1 MPPVFP
7 HLPTANALLAC
18 LVVICVGA
26 PAAVADPAQPGAPV
40 AGDTRP
46 VAAASDP
53 ASDPA
58 AVSDGLTPDEVYAV
72 LVAEVAAR
80 RGDMETAFAYYLEA
94 AELTKDPRLA
104 ELAVRA
110 AINADDLAAIDRGIL
125 RWLALDPESA
135 NAHQVGAFS
144 RIKAADQEGAILH
157 LMRLVELSPQDPDTA
172 FMHAA
177 AIISRAPTAAER
189 VTLMNALAAQYPDNA
204 TAQQSLAMI
213 AASAS
218 ELTIADAA
226 ARRALELR
234 PEWNEPRLFLV
245 KLLLTAD
252 KRGEARSLL
261 EEYVKQSPEDQSL
274 RMLYA
279 QFLVEEEEFSSA
291 RTVFERLLSHRPK
304 EPDVLFAVGILSLQL
319 EDLDGARIYFSRL
332 YETGERRDEAAYY
345 LGQVEERAENAA
357 AALEW
362 YGKVEGSNAV
372 EAQIRTAL
380 LRANAGEVQQA
391 REILQRLRN
400 QAPDNAV
407 LLYLVESEI
416 LESVGRAEEA
426 MSVYD
431 TALQAFPD
439 DENLLYARALAA
451 VKRDRLVVAEQ
462 DLRRIIELDP
472 EHADALNALGYT
484 LADRTDR
491 YAEAKVL
498 IERAYALKPE
508 EPAILDSM
516 GWVNYRLSEYEIALD
531 YLKRALGTMSDGE
544 IAAHLGEVLWAMDRR
559 AEAWS
564 VWEAALKEHPD
575 HDYLNDVIGRYRAQS
590 GGAQNDGVQ
599 NGEASHD
606 PVSVESPK

>member
-1 MPPVFP
+1 MPPVFS
-7 HLPTANALLAC
+7 HLLSANALLVC
-18 LVVICVGA
+18 LVLASAGA
-26 PAAVADPAQPGAPV
+26 SAAVTDPAQPVAPV

-46 VAAASDP
+46 VSP

-58 AVSDGLTPDEVYAV
+58 AVSDGLNPDQIYAV
-72 LVAEVAAR
+72 LVAEIAAR

-110 AINADDLAAIDRGIL
+110 AINADDLSAIDQGIL

-144 RIKAADQEGAILH
+144 RIKAADKEGAILH
-157 LMRLVELSPQDPDTA
+157 LMRLVELSPQDQDTA

-189 VTLMNALAAQYPDNA
+189 VALMQALAGEYPDNA
-204 TAQQSLAMI
+204 TAQQALAMV

-245 KLLLTAD
+245 KLLLSAD
-252 KRGEARSLL
+252 KRTEARNLL

-274 RMLYA
+274 RMLYG

-319 EDLDGARIYFSRL
+319 EDVDGARIYFSRL

-345 LGQVEERAENAA
+345 LGQVEERAENPA

-380 LRANAGEVQQA
+380 LRANAGEVQRA
-391 REILQRLRN
+391 REILQGLRN

-426 MSVYD
+426 MSIYD
-431 TALQAFPD
+431 SALLAFPD

-491 YAEAKVL
+491 YAEAKVF

-516 GWVNYRLSEYEIALD
+516 GWVYYRLGEYETALD
-531 YLKRALGTMSDGE
+531 YLKRALSTMSDGE

-559 AEAWS
+559 TEAWS
-564 VWEAALKEHPD
+564 VWEAAIKEHPD
-575 HDYLNDVIGRYRAQS
+575 HEYLKEVVGRHRAAT
-590 GGAQNDGVQ
+590 GGAAH
-599 NGEASHD
+599 E
-606 PVSVESPK
+606 PVSVEAPQ